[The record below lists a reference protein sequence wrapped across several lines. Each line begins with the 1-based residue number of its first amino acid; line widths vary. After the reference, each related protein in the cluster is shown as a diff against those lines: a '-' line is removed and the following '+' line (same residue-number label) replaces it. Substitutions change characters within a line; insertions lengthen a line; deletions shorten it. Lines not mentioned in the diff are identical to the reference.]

1 MAELRAHFRPE
12 FLNRIDEIVL
22 FKPLRLEEIEQIVEL
37 LIRSLR
43 ARLADRKITLE
54 LAEPARN
61 LIARQGFD
69 PVYGARPL
77 RRFIQRDVETRI
89 ARALIAGEAGDGSRV
104 VVGVRDGQL
113 DVRIEPP
120 ASDK

>member
-1 MAELRAHFRPE
+1 
-12 FLNRIDEIVL
+12 VL

-37 LIRSLR
+37 LVKSLR
-43 ARLADRKITLE
+43 ARLADRKIALE